1 MTDYTDL
8 FGRPTGPVQ
17 ASLFGDG
24 EGRLQAPAQNFLPD
38 PADIRRRL
46 NALLDKARGAQAM
59 PWNER
64 EARMW
69 RTVFPNMANWLPNEE
84 ADQLRVAF
92 AREMERL
99 TTAA

>member
-1 MTDYTDL
+1 MTDQTDL
-8 FGRPTGPVQ
+8 FGHPTGPAQ
-17 ASLFGDG
+17 ASLFGEG
-24 EGRLQAPAQNFLPD
+24 ENRLQAPAQTFLPN

-69 RTVFPNMANWLPNEE
+69 RTVFPNMANWLPDEE
-84 ADQLRVAF
+84 ADKLRLAF
-92 AREMERL
+92 TREMERL
-99 TTAA
+99 TSAP